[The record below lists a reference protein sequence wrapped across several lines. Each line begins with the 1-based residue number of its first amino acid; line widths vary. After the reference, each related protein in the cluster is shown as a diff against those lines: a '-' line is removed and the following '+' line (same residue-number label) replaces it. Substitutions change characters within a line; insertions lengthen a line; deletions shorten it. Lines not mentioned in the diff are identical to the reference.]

1 MKQKRIMGKNAAV
14 GFYRKLNLEGHVK
27 GGRLWEASIKEKFI
41 ILEDRTLSGFVSK
54 NNIY

>member
-1 MKQKRIMGKNAAV
+1 MGKNAAV